1 MHPPTP
7 IQHPPTPTP
16 PLSEHMHTCHPTHPK
31 CVTSP
36 AICNFGL
43 KGLIA
48 CHGIKGE
55 FWCAFWGL
63 SLAKFGSRR
72 GARSEGRGCG
82 ESRRRGGHMRFH
94 SRHSSAGVSSG
105 NPASQRHYWI
115 FLFFFFSLSR
125 QGGESVCTGRIG
137 EGGLN
142 RVSLTSE
149 GSAAGA
155 WFSFTSADP
164 RQNTARPFKAPRL
177 WSERRASNPSSPPH
191 MPSLKN

>member
-1 MHPPTP
+1 MGV
-7 IQHPPTPTP
+7 
-16 PLSEHMHTCHPTHPK
+16 K
-31 CVTSP
+31 
-36 AICNFGL
+36 
-43 KGLIA
+43 
-48 CHGIKGE
+48 
-55 FWCAFWGL
+55 
-63 SLAKFGSRR
+63 R
-72 GARSEGRGCG
+72 CG

-94 SRHSSAGVSSG
+94 LRHSSAGVSSG

-125 QGGESVCTGRIG
+125 QGGESVCKGRTRE

-164 RQNTARPFKAPRL
+164 RQNTARPFKAPGFEVRGEPQIHALRHICPVWKISSYVRL
-177 WSERRASNPSSPPH
+177 PAPLKFHGPLVYPCSNTEITRYATW
-191 MPSLKN
+191 LQD